1 MKLCLP
7 VKDDNGINSQL
18 SEHFGSAP
26 YFMIVDTETLE
37 CKTITNTNSQHAHG
51 MCQPLSVLSA
61 YQFDGI
67 VVGGIGAG
75 ALNKLTASNIKVFK
89 TGYSNITETVNAYK
103 GNTLEEM
110 TLNSTCAGHSNG
122 HNCGNH

>member
-7 VKDDNGINSQL
+7 VTENNGIKSPV

-26 YFMIVDTETLE
+26 FFMIVDTDTLE
-37 CKTITNTNSQHAHG
+37 CTAITNTNSEHAHG

-67 VVGGIGAG
+67 VVGGIGTG
-75 ALNKLTASNIKVFK
+75 ALNKLRASNIKVFK
-89 TGYSNITETVNAYK
+89 TSQNNITETIKAYK
-103 GNTLEEM
+103 ENNLTEM
-110 TLNSTCAGHSNG
+110 TPETACTHHNG
-122 HNCGNH
+122 HNCGE

>member
-7 VKDDNGINSQL
+7 VKEDKGINSQV

-26 YFMIVDTETLE
+26 YFMIIDTETLE
-37 CKTITNTNSQHAHG
+37 HQTVTNTNSEHSHG
-51 MCQPLSVLSA
+51 MCQPLAVLSA
-61 YQFDGI
+61 YKFDGI

-89 TGYSNITETVNAYK
+89 TGFSNITETVKAYK
-103 GNTLEEM
+103 ENKLEQM
-110 TLNSTCAGHSNG
+110 SLNATCVGHST

>member
-7 VKDDNGINSQL
+7 VKEDNGINSQV

-26 YFMIVDTETLE
+26 YFIIVDTENLE
-37 CKTITNTNSQHAHG
+37 CKTITNTNSEHSHG

-61 YQFDGI
+61 YTFDGI

-75 ALNKLTASNIKVFK
+75 ALNKLRASNIKVFK
-89 TGYSNITETVNAYK
+89 TGFGNIADSVKAYK
-103 GNTLEEM
+103 ENKLEEM
-110 TLNSTCAGHSNG
+110 SLNLTCAGHG
-122 HNCGNH
+122 EHGCGNH

>member
-7 VKDDNGINSQL
+7 VKENNGINSQV

-26 YFMIVDTETLE
+26 FFMIVDTDTLE
-37 CKTITNTNSQHAHG
+37 CKAITNTNSEHSHG

-61 YQFDGI
+61 YTFDGI

-75 ALNKLTASNIKVFK
+75 ALNKLKASNIKVFK
-89 TGYSNITETVNAYK
+89 TGFGNIADSIKAYK
-103 GNTLEEM
+103 ENKLEEM
-110 TLNSTCAGHSNG
+110 ELNSTCAGHGEHS
-122 HNCGNH
+122 CGNH